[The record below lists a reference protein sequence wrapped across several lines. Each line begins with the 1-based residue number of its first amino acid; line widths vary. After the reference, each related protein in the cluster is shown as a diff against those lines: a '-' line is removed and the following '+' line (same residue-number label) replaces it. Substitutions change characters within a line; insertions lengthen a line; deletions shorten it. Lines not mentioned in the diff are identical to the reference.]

1 MKDDDTPYP
10 GAGGYALLW
19 PNRLFIDRM
28 FPHREKKSQFWK
40 QSNQQ
45 IKMAGFICLDV
56 GSDVGTQSKNE
67 CFTYAVRILV
77 LPSNLENPGSHTPF
91 ILTSSQFRLKTTN
104 QVVEMRHPVAATCHP
119 CWPIGATW

>member
-67 CFTYAVRILV
+67 CFTYAVRIPVFPPYPKKQGVSKAKPGNKPGNNFVFSAVKTVFFIGKPRL
-77 LPSNLENPGSHTPF
+77 SWNP
-91 ILTSSQFRLKTTN
+91 
-104 QVVEMRHPVAATCHP
+104 
-119 CWPIGATW
+119 